1 MMGGRRARF
10 IPLPVM
16 RGRGFGGVR
25 GLGISCPSG
34 QQATNMYDGSV
45 QCCGVPGT
53 PCAADP
59 CCILNNPAYIATQ
72 VQAQADAISG
82 DAGNASSM
90 LAAIAQYPQ
99 NVQNDAIK
107 CQTNPGVTFVDDMG
121 VRVTCPSPSYSDVTT
136 GGQPFSTYT
145 VPQLA
150 AMLAGQATPT
160 VETAGNIYGTSLP
173 GAITVSSPGPAP
185 APSGPTLTIGGGST
199 GGSTGSSFPVS
210 VRLINNTGGSNSQFN
225 VGDSW
230 QLMITGPP
238 NAQVSAA
245 ATQNGTSLGTTSMG
259 VTNANGQ
266 LLLTGTMSAAQAGTW
281 TESWTVGGQAAGS
294 ISFSVAAP
302 SGGSG
307 GGSSTS
313 PPGASSSSSG
323 SITDLLSGSVDIGGA
338 SIPTV
343 GLIVGGLVALWL
355 FGGRH

>member
-1 MMGGRRARF
+1 
-10 IPLPVM
+10 
-16 RGRGFGGVR
+16 
-25 GLGISCPSG
+25 
-34 QQATNMYDGSV
+34 
-45 QCCGVPGT
+45 
-53 PCAADP
+53 
-59 CCILNNPAYIATQ
+59 
-72 VQAQADAISG
+72 
-82 DAGNASSM
+82 M

-160 VETAGNIYGTSLP
+160 VETAGNIYGTS
-173 GAITVSSPGPAP
+173 
-185 APSGPTLTIGGGST
+185 LTIGGGST

-313 PPGASSSSSG
+313 PTPTPSTMPGASSSSSG